1 MIGQE
6 RRTKLKSNERLNLY
20 WKIILGL
27 QLLAAVLVLF
37 GGLIGGAA
45 GLAFGGAVGV
55 VAAMVWVVVI
65 LTLAIIALIAWG
77 VYNIER
83 WVVILMWISFIFG
96 ILGILGKFNW
106 NNLVQLGISAF
117 TLFSYRAILAL
128 VNPKIASPSAPTAA
142 PTPKP

>member
-1 MIGQE
+1 MTGQE
-6 RRTKLKSNERLNLY
+6 RRNKLKSNERLDTY
-20 WKIILGL
+20 WKVILGL
-27 QLLAAVLVLF
+27 QLFSAAIVVI

-45 GLAFGGAVGV
+45 GLAFGGVGGA

-65 LTLAIIALIAWG
+65 LTLGIIALIAWG

-96 ILGILGKFNW
+96 IIGLLGKFNW
-106 NNLVQLGISAF
+106 NSLVQLGISAF
-117 TLFSYRAILAL
+117 TLFSYRAILEF
-128 VNPKIASPSAPTAA
+128 VNPKGSTPSMPA

>member
-27 QLLAAVLVLF
+27 QLLAAVLVLI

-45 GLAFGGAVGV
+45 GLAFGGFAGA
-55 VAAMVWVVVI
+55 VAAVVWVTVI
-65 LTLAIIALIAWG
+65 ITLALVALIAWG

-83 WVVILMWISFIFG
+83 WVVILMWISFVFG
-96 ILGILGKFNW
+96 VLGVLGKFNLT
-106 NNLVQLGISAF
+106 NLIQLGISAF
-117 TLFSYRAILAL
+117 TLFSYRAILAF
-128 VNPKIASPSAPTAA
+128 VNPRPASNMSTPAP
-142 PTPKP
+142 KV